1 MVWDNK
7 VKKLIS
13 WLFSQKQSLELKS
26 GQKVFKCSSPL
37 ARRGHTLAHFS
48 HWIELE
54 KDEKEMRLFTF
65 LFSFIFAV
73 FLSSHICASWKKDVK
88 HRREFH
94 WNIQQTLR
102 SLENGPEE
110 IQHKRAIASLREVL
124 MLPILFI
131 GKRSHNE
138 VGKGWDYYRNAQVF
152 LKCFFSWNSVIKGA
166 KVAICN
172 QITDRAKGKILT
184 NFRLKSKFAFEKISN
199 CENKK

>member
-1 MVWDNK
+1 MNCNLLVWDNK

-73 FLSSHICASWKKDVK
+73 FLSSHICASWRKDVK

-152 LKCFFSWNSVIKGA
+152 LKCFFFPEI
-166 KVAICN
+166 
-172 QITDRAKGKILT
+172 Q
-184 NFRLKSKFAFEKISN
+184 
-199 CENKK
+199 